1 MPPMVRRVT
10 ATDADLDLVRV
21 VLDGPHDEL
30 ELTVLVV
37 DYRDTLLE
45 PLRQIVR
52 HWRATGGPELLAH
65 ARLVEQALD
74 RATGI
79 RAEAARLC

>member
-1 MPPMVRRVT
+1 MPPMLRRVT

-21 VLDGPHDEL
+21 VLNGPHDEL

-37 DYRDTLLE
+37 EYRDELLE
-45 PLRQIVR
+45 PLRQVVR
-52 HWRATGGPELLAH
+52 HWRATGGPEQLAA

-74 RATGI
+74 RATGT
-79 RAEAARLC
+79 RTEAPRLC